1 METYKLLLVEDD
13 ESLGYVLNEYLNMKN
28 FSVEWVKN
36 GEDALSTLSK
46 GTFDLCILDV
56 MMPKMDGF
64 QLAEK
69 INEKNILIPF
79 LFLTS
84 RSLKIDLLKG
94 FSLGAVDFIRKPI
107 DEEELVARLNS
118 LLKMLKRNNQ
128 SVRESYRIG
137 KYSFS
142 PSTYELKIE
151 DDKRYLTAR
160 ESELLLHLVKNKNN
174 ISRHEDILNSLWG
187 NSDYFNRK
195 SLNVFITHLRKYLA
209 KDDSI
214 KIENIHNQGFILV
227 ISEG

>member
-1 METYKLLLVEDD
+1 
-13 ESLGYVLNEYLNMKN
+13 
-28 FSVEWVKN
+28 
-36 GEDALSTLSK
+36 
-46 GTFDLCILDV
+46 
-56 MMPKMDGF
+56 
-64 QLAEK
+64 
-69 INEKNILIPF
+69 
-79 LFLTS
+79 
-84 RSLKIDLLKG
+84 LKIDLLKG

-214 KIENIHNQGFILV
+214 KIENIHNQGFILA